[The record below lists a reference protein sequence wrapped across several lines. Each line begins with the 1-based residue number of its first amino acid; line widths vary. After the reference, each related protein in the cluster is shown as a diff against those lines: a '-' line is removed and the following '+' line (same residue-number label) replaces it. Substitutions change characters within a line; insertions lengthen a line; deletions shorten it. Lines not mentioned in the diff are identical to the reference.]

1 MNEQRIR
8 EIANQASDHA
18 ENTVEYFPDTE
29 DGLDY
34 PAKMMKV
41 RDLKFA
47 ELIVQECIAQ
57 IRPMWNQVKEV
68 GVPPGYDYDTF
79 DLAYNDCMNAIKE
92 HFGVEDRAIPI
103 LSADEQALFAG
114 ITSSRL
120 FTIAGAKKHFGVK
133 K

>member
-47 ELIVQECIAQ
+47 ELIVKECA
-57 IRPMWNQVKEV
+57 RRSYLEDSGNPEV
-68 GVPPGYDYDTF
+68 EEALEFWRKDM
-79 DLAYNDCMNAIKE
+79 LK
-92 HFGVEDRAIPI
+92 HFGVE
-103 LSADEQALFAG
+103 S
-114 ITSSRL
+114 
-120 FTIAGAKKHFGVK
+120 
-133 K
+133 

>member
-47 ELIVQECIAQ
+47 KLIVRECID
-57 IRPMWNQVKEV
+57 I
-68 GVPPGYDYDTF
+68 VPWMYE
-79 DLAYNDCMNAIKE
+79 AKIKE
-92 HFGVEDRAIPI
+92 HFGVE
-103 LSADEQALFAG
+103 E
-114 ITSSRL
+114 
-120 FTIAGAKKHFGVK
+120 
-133 K
+133 